1 MDIPAPN
8 PAPRIGLTIWMIVSQ
23 LITIALILIWL
34 ALSIIPYVFWDA
46 PNTSG
51 TIPYAILGCMWLSPI
66 IPIGLSIAAWIAYAR
81 RKNWLAAV
89 LSAITSVPPLLLAI
103 LLAILSLSSLVA
115 LPSR

>member
-1 MDIPAPN
+1 MV
-8 PAPRIGLTIWMIVSQ
+8 VSQ
-23 LITIALILIWL
+23 LITIALTLIWL
-34 ALSIIPYVFWDA
+34 ALSILPYLFWDA
-46 PNTSG
+46 PNASG
-51 TIPYAILGCMWLSPI
+51 TLQFSILGCMWLSPI

-103 LLAILSLSSLVA
+103 LFAILSLSSLVA